1 MRAAWPSTSLQNDAG
16 VTGVS
21 SCTNLNASATNRA
34 KYLQKYFLSADSLR
48 AQ

>member
-1 MRAAWPSTSLQNDAG
+1 MRLAWSSTSLQNDAG

-21 SCTNLNASATNRA
+21 SCTNLNASLTKRA
-34 KYLQKYFLSADSLR
+34 KYLQKYFFSTGSLR